1 MQAQVLKMAS
11 IHLHPSEKTKTVP
24 TERFCVVME
33 ADLQGSRLAATGGG
47 RKGIAVSYIR
57 WPYHSNVMDILIIW
71 IFFILQASRPRPHL
85 GVATLYMCV
94 CVFCK
99 L

>member
-11 IHLHPSEKTKTVP
+11 LKLQPSEKTKTVP

-47 RKGIAVSYIR
+47 GA
-57 WPYHSNVMDILIIW
+57 
-71 IFFILQASRPRPHL
+71 
-85 GVATLYMCV
+85 
-94 CVFCK
+94 
-99 L
+99 